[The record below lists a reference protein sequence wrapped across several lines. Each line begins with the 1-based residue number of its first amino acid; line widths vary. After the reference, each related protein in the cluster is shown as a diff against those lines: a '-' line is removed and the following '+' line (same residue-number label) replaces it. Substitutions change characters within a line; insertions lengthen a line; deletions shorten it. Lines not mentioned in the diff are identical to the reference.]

1 MSKTL
6 PLILVL
12 ILAGCGPR
20 WETAREQ
27 VLAQIDSLLD
37 GIDLKSREATA
48 SVAELGRGVDQLS
61 HARIDVQ
68 VRHTRLSEDLTSVQE
83 KLART
88 QEGHS
93 RQALQSE
100 AESLKTTKGRL
111 GRVLALLESRERQAR
126 NRLQNLRI
134 LLSQIDSKRSRIEGD
149 SACRGGVRKRN
160 PRLSQIGRER
170 KSRNWRSAIDTELQF
185 QRTSPRRLEFRLGV
199 IRMGRRG
206 DPRRLI
212 SV

>member
-126 NRLQNLRI
+126 DRLQNLRI
-134 LLSQIDSKRSRIEGD
+134 LLSQIDSKRVALKSLRRAVEVCESGTLD
-149 SACRGGVRKRN
+149 FRKVEMEVKE
-160 PRLSQIGRER
+160 LET
-170 KSRNWRSAIDTELQF
+170 AIDTELQF
-185 QRTSPRRLEFRLGV
+185 NELRLTDLSFDWE
-199 IRMGRRG
+199 
-206 DPRRLI
+206 
-212 SV
+212 